1 MWGARMKPATEGAR
15 AGQASKA
22 ALDFIASNRVDTSP
36 ALSSAS
42 VSQFRADAKVQF
54 LPRAER
60 AVRRHAVNV
69 SSIEIA
75 GVACLEVIPRNLV
88 PGRTIVYF
96 YGGGY
101 VTGSAR
107 EDLIVAAA
115 LADGTNARLV
125 APEYRLAPEHPWPA
139 AVDDGYA
146 VFQALAVESGAIAVA
161 GESAGGN
168 LALVT
173 LLRARRANL
182 RMPAATVLLSP
193 WCDLANEGDTL
204 VANDGRDPHLGEG
217 LCRRGCEAVCR
228 WQAVHRSRHL
238 PNPRPVRRG
247 FPADADHYRH
257 ARSADEPMRAAC
269 SPHAIRRG
277 FRGPVCLGK
286 SLARV
291 RVLR

>member
-1 MWGARMKPATEGAR
+1 MKPATEAVR
-15 AGQASKA
+15 AGLASKA
-22 ALDFIASNRVDTSP
+22 ALDFIASNRVDTSL

-42 VSQFRADAKVQF
+42 VGQFRADAKAQF

-69 SSIEIA
+69 SPIEIA

-115 LADGTNARLV
+115 LADGTSTRLV

-146 VFQALAVESGAIAVA
+146 VYQALAVESGAIAVA

-182 RMPAATVLLSP
+182 RMPAAALLLSP

-204 VANDGRDPHLGEG
+204 VANDGRDPTLAKAFVEAAARLYADGKPFTDPDISPIHGQFDTDFPPMLITTGTRDLLMSQCVRFARTPAIWRG
-217 LCRRGCEAVCR
+217 LRR
-228 WQAVHRSRHL
+228 
-238 PNPRPVRRG
+238 
-247 FPADADHYRH
+247 PAR
-257 ARSADEPMRAAC
+257 
-269 SPHAIRRG
+269 
-277 FRGPVCLGK
+277 LGK